1 MARCLS
7 YTRYIED
14 KYLRKVAVWQLEP
27 LLDPALYLL
36 YSSPQSPI
44 ISYRSFD
51 FLHTS
56 SMLP

>member
-27 LLDPALYLL
+27 ARSRALSILVAAVAWDGL
-36 YSSPQSPI
+36 GAGEAALQ
-44 ISYRSFD
+44 
-51 FLHTS
+51 
-56 SMLP
+56 